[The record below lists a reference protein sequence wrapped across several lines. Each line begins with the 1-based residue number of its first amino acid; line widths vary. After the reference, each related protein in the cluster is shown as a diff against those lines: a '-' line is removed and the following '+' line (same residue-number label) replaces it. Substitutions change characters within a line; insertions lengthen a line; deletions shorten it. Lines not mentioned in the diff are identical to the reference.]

1 MKKLNFDTGIEEF
14 EVNGAVLRFNP
25 SDPNVYARFAAA
37 AEKITKIE
45 QDLVVQDADDTGV
58 QVLRLMEVAD
68 RKAKEILAEV
78 FGSQNDFD
86 KMFNGVNVMAVTAN
100 GERVLTNF
108 IAAITPI
115 LTEGAQKCAREQA
128 AAVAAEVRPS
138 GKPRR
143 TAVREN

>member
-14 EVNGAVLRFNP
+14 DVNGAVLRFNP
-25 SDPNVYARFAAA
+25 SDPNVYARFLAA
-37 AEKITKIE
+37 AEKITDIE
-45 QDLVVQDADDTGV
+45 QQMVVKNAENSGA
-58 QVLRLMEVAD
+58 QVLRLMEEAD
-68 RKAKEILAEV
+68 RKAKDLLAEV

-86 KMFNGVNVMAVTAN
+86 KMFNGVNVMAVAAN

-108 IAAITPI
+108 FYALTPI

-138 GKPRR
+138 GKPYKT
-143 TAVREN
+143 TARGK